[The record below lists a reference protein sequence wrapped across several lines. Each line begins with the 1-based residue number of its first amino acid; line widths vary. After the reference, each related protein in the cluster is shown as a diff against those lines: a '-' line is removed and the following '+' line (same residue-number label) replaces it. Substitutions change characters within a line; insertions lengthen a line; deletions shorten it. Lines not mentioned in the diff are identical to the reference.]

1 MGKLIGKT
9 CAKEGKIRES
19 PGLAF
24 RILPL
29 SGDFLWERNEKKPT
43 ARVRARFIP
52 ISKSAISVFM
62 SEKASDPR
70 PRVTRPAPAGHTT
83 CARGS
88 RDPRPRVA
96 GYVPKKNGNKPL
108 RNGKVR

>member
-29 SGDFLWERNEKKPT
+29 SEDFLRERNEKKPT

-52 ISKSAISVFM
+52 IPKSAISVFM
-62 SEKASDPR
+62 SEKASDHCPM
-70 PRVTRPAPAGHTT
+70 
-83 CARGS
+83 
-88 RDPRPRVA
+88 VA
-96 GYVPKKNGNKPL
+96 GYFGDGN
-108 RNGKVR
+108 